1 MPVMKVQ
8 EGRESPR
15 EEGKGGGRK
24 GLKKKE
30 GKKENNIIPALMFL
44 IKSSFSHFMTILA
57 IFINKIKCARR
68 DIFIANENYSPI
80 SFHSNS

>member
-30 GKKENNIIPALMFL
+30 GKKENNIIPALMFFDQKFFL
-44 IKSSFSHFMTILA
+44 
-57 IFINKIKCARR
+57 
-68 DIFIANENYSPI
+68 P
-80 SFHSNS
+80 FHDYFGNIYK